1 MMTSAS
7 SSASKTFLLV
17 SVFCHIVRDVT
28 SAVKERSFGGLIR
41 QEEARRGFRKHVLAI
56 QHRTH
61 THSRTHACTPNT
73 GDAHFCGDSRLTAVQ
88 FIMQNNKSQIQMSS
102 FKTPIFVFKNK
113 T

>member
-7 SSASKTFLLV
+7 SSTSKTFLLV

-56 QHRTH
+56 QHGTH

-73 GDAHFCGDSRLTAVQ
+73 RDAHFCDGYGCVFFKKKCGDSRLSCGSIYYAE
-88 FIMQNNKSQIQMSS
+88 
-102 FKTPIFVFKNK
+102 
-113 T
+113 